1 MKGNEDMTAK
11 EERIFVETYEIALG
25 DEKFKKYTKEAI
37 NLGRCIMNILGV
49 NKNLLLEYE
58 RCSSLA
64 EGIYL
69 ENVYQS
75 GAEDGLDKYQA
86 QCSTKCSTDYLDT

>member
-1 MKGNEDMTAK
+1 MTPK

-37 NLGRCIMNILGV
+37 YWGRCIMNNLGV
-49 NKNLLLEYE
+49 NKNMFLEYE

-64 EGIYL
+64 VGVYL
-69 ENVYQS
+69 EDVYQS
-75 GAEDGLDKYQA
+75 GAEDGPNKYQDP
-86 QCSTKCSTDYLDT
+86 CSTKCSTDY

>member
-1 MKGNEDMTAK
+1 MKGNEIMTAR

-49 NKNLLLEYE
+49 NKKLFLEYE

-69 ENVYQS
+69 EDVYQS
-75 GAEDGLDKYQA
+75 GAGDGLNKYRDP
-86 QCSTKCSTDYLDT
+86 CSTKCSTDY